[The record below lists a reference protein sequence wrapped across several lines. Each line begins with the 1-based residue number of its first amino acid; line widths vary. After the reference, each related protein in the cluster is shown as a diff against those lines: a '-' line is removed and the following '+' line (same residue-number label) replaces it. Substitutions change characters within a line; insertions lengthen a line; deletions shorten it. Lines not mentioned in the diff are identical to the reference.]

1 MVQSS
6 GQVLTKRTGLGYAPD
21 PISANLRRTIH
32 TGERTSAKLPLLAEF
47 ALFSPEMTASLGLLG
62 VEGVNVMKTV
72 SQSMSPREAAQA
84 FYGQDEA
91 AFELVIGKLSESDP
105 RLVKVFQQTRKT
117 YLDGRDS

>member
-1 MVQSS
+1 MI
-6 GQVLTKRTGLGYAPD
+6 Y
-21 PISANLRRTIH
+21 
-32 TGERTSAKLPLLAEF
+32 TGERTSAEPPLLAKF

-62 VEGVNVMKTV
+62 VEGVNIMKTV

-91 AFELVIGKLSESDP
+91 AFELMIGKLAENDP